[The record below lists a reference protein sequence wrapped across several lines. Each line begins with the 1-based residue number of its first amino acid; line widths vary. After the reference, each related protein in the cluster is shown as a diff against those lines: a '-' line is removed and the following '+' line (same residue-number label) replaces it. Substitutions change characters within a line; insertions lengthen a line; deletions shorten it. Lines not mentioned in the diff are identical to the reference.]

1 MLKIL
6 LIFFKCIYWNQFVLI
21 SFHER
26 QLKALEQFEAKV
38 YSSFQKVAH
47 V

>member
-1 MLKIL
+1 MHLLKSIS
-6 LIFFKCIYWNQFVLI
+6 FNQFNQF

>member
-6 LIFFKCIYWNQFVLI
+6 LIFFEMHLLKSICFNQ
-21 SFHER
+21 FHER

-38 YSSFQKVAH
+38 YSFSKK
-47 V
+47 